1 MGTSSSPPNRGGVAA
16 AGKLLEKGADVHIFN
31 HKQKWRGNW
40 NRSELPEVTYI
51 LQQGAAS

>member
-1 MGTSSSPPNRGGVAA
+1 VAA